1 MPGKEAGSGD
11 PHLWAWQDLPPQA
24 APPPTLALT
33 PFPEF
38 EDLLMWENCEQEVDF
53 LPWHL
58 FT

>member
-1 MPGKEAGSGD
+1 MGSGD

-24 APPPTLALT
+24 APLPTLALT